1 MSTFDLTGL
10 IVPGV
15 GPLFQMVHEAFG
27 SVLSE
32 VVDDDRVLGSVSV
45 PPLVGE
51 LDVGVRVFSA
61 SFPGL
66 TSARFTPVPEACLL
80 IRSDRDDGIVFLDSF
95 KLVVA
100 ADSYVGRDS
109 VEVPLLGIVP
119 VGFPVFLRGSVDG
132 LSSKLIRSLEAGL
145 FFEAVAGGTIV
156 SLNGLE
162 VGGAIMSL

>member
-1 MSTFDLTGL
+1 MSTFDLTRL

-15 GPLFQMVHEAFG
+15 GPLLQMVHEHFG
-27 SVLSE
+27 SLLSE
-32 VVDDDRVLGSVSV
+32 VVDDDRSLSSVSV

-80 IRSDRDDGIVFLDSF
+80 IRSDRDDGIIFLYTF

-100 ADSYVGRDS
+100 ADID
-109 VEVPLLGIVP
+109 
-119 VGFPVFLRGSVDG
+119 
-132 LSSKLIRSLEAGL
+132 
-145 FFEAVAGGTIV
+145 
-156 SLNGLE
+156 
-162 VGGAIMSL
+162 VGGNVV